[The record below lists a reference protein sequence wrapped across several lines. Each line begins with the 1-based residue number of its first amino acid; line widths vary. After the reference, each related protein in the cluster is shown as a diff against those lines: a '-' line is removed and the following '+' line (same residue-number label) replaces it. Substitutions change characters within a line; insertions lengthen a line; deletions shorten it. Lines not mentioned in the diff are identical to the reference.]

1 MIISDIKGTV
11 KLWNGLEMPYLG
23 LGVFEMAKG
32 KETIQAIHWA
42 LEAGYRHIDTA
53 SLYMNEQSV
62 GDAVKTSGVKRN
74 DIFITTKMWNS
85 EQGYRNALDAFH
97 RSLDKL
103 QTDYVD
109 LYLIHWPVKGKYIET
124 WEALEELYSKKLVK
138 AVGVSN
144 FLEHH
149 IQELIDRNHLIPMV
163 NQFEFHPLLSQPS
176 LLEYCKKN
184 NIRTE
189 AWSPILKG
197 RVNEIPLLIDIA
209 EKYGKTP
216 VQVTL
221 RWDLQKGVITIPK
234 SSRKERII
242 SNADI
247 FDFSLTEAEI
257 QRIDALDE
265 NRRIGA
271 DPDNFNF

>member
-216 VQVTL
+216 VQVHYDGICKRVL
-221 RWDLQKGVITIPK
+221 
-234 SSRKERII
+234 
-242 SNADI
+242 
-247 FDFSLTEAEI
+247 
-257 QRIDALDE
+257 
-265 NRRIGA
+265 
-271 DPDNFNF
+271 